1 MNQRPGWG
9 VLSEPASRRQ
19 FLKRSSQ
26 AALLLSGGSLLAAC
40 SEGDSTQKAT
50 GGPQIARPGDP
61 VTLTIYDDN
70 PPIDDGLDPEK
81 GPLKVFNWTD
91 YVYKKVLNA
100 FSKEYGVEI
109 EYINFS
115 QMSEAVSKIRSG
127 AVEFDVFFPTIDQLG
142 KLVAAKLLKPL
153 NRSYVP
159 NLDKNIW
166 PQLIDPFYDRG
177 SRYTVPYVTWT
188 TGIGYRADEVKE
200 DLYGLPNPY
209 DALWDSLYQGKV
221 GVYDEYRTTMAL
233 ALLRDGVT
241 DINSSDPEVI
251 KRATDNLKAMAKAVN
266 VRVGPGDYQRL
277 AEGTSWLHESWSGN
291 MAYAQYYLPKGVP
304 VDVLGYWY
312 PPDGRGMVDN
322 DAIAVSAKAKNP
334 VLAHHFINFLL
345 DSERALVNFGYEGYM
360 PPQQSLDPERA
371 VADGYIPENLK
382 SVIVKQEDFS
392 AGYRTLELRPEVDA
406 LWQEGW
412 SDFQSGV

>member
-1 MNQRPGWG
+1 MNQLPGRG
-9 VLSEPASRRQ
+9 PLSAAASRRE
-19 FLKRSSQ
+19 FLRRSSQ
-26 AALLLSGGSLLAAC
+26 AALVLSGGSLLAAC
-40 SEGDSTQKAT
+40 GGGEPAQRAAQ
-50 GGPQIARPGDP
+50 GPQIARPGDP
-61 VTLTIYDDN
+61 VTLRIYEDN
-70 PPIDDGLDPEK
+70 PPIEDGLDPEK
-81 GPLKVFNWTD
+81 GPLKVYNWTD

-100 FSKEYGVEI
+100 FSKEYGVDI

-115 QMSEAVSKIRSG
+115 QMSEAVTKVRSG

-142 KLVAAKLLKPL
+142 KLVAARLLKPL
-153 NRSYVP
+153 NRSYLP
-159 NLDKNIW
+159 NLEKNVW
-166 PQLIDPFYDRG
+166 PQLTDPFYDRE

-200 DLYGLPNPY
+200 DLYSLANPY
-209 DALWDSLYQGKV
+209 DALWNPAYRGKV

-241 DINSSDPEVI
+241 DINSSDSQVI
-251 KRATDNLKAMAKAVN
+251 KRATDNLKAMAKAVS

-277 AEGTSWLHESWSGN
+277 AEGTSWLYESWSGN
-291 MAYAQYYLPKGVP
+291 MAYTQYYLPKDVP

-312 PPDGRGMVDN
+312 PLDGRGMVDN

-345 DSERALVNFGYEGYM
+345 DSEQALLNFGYEGYM
-360 PPQQSLDPERA
+360 PPQQDLDPDRA

-382 SVIVKQEDFS
+382 SVIVRQEDFS

-412 SDFQSGV
+412 SDFRSGV

>member
-1 MNQRPGWG
+1 MLG
-9 VLSEPASRRQ
+9 AC
-19 FLKRSSQ
+19 
-26 AALLLSGGSLLAAC
+26 GGGESA
-40 SEGDSTQKAT
+40 QKASE
-50 GGPQIARPGDP
+50 GPQIARPSDP
-61 VTLTIYDDN
+61 VTLSVYDDN
-70 PPIDDGLDPEK
+70 PPIGDGLDPEK

-100 FSKEYGVEI
+100 FSKEYGVEV
-109 EYINFS
+109 EYIAFS
-115 QMSEAVSKIRSG
+115 QMSEAVTKIRSG

-153 NRSYVP
+153 NRSYLP
-159 NLDKNIW
+159 NLEKNIW
-166 PQLIDPFYDRG
+166 PELTDPFYDRG

-188 TGIGYRADEVKE
+188 TGIGYRADAIKE
-200 DLYGLPNPY
+200 DLYSLPNPY
-209 DALWDSLYQGKV
+209 DALWDPAYKGKV

-251 KRATDNLKAMAKAVN
+251 NRATDNLKAMAKAVS

-277 AEGTSWLHESWSGN
+277 AEGSSWLYESWSGN
-291 MAYAQYYLPKGVP
+291 MAYTQYYLPKGVP

-312 PPDGRGMVDN
+312 PPDGHGMVDN

-345 DSERALVNFGYEGYM
+345 DTKQALVNFGYEGYM
-360 PPQQSLDPERA
+360 PPQQSLDPGRA

-382 SVIVKQEDFS
+382 SVIVRQEDFS
-392 AGYRTLELRPEVDA
+392 AGYRTLELRPDVDA

-412 SDFQSGV
+412 SDFRSGV